1 MKKDGNA
8 HDKSQKRK
16 AAELIYEGLAET
28 KEEYKLEATSLH
40 DTLKNSSRTKHRWTW
55 ARIAVAAATVI
66 LVPTAVYAIGGW
78 LGFFEGA
85 WGNKGKENSTALVV
99 GMETDT
105 ATLEAYGDSIK
116 N

>member
-55 ARIAVAAATVI
+55 ARIAVAAATVSSR
-66 LVPTAVYAIGGW
+66 VPGETKEKRTPLHIMIPW
-78 LGFFEGA
+78 LL
-85 WGNKGKENSTALVV
+85 K
-99 GMETDT
+99 ME
-105 ATLEAYGDSIK
+105 LKRHI
-116 N
+116 

>member
-40 DTLKNSSRTKHRWTW
+40 DTMKNSSRTKHRWTW
-55 ARIAVAAATVI
+55 AKIAVSDSGICHWRMARF
-66 LVPTAVYAIGGW
+66 LRGC
-78 LGFFEGA
+78 LGKQRKRE
-85 WGNKGKENSTALVV
+85 LHC
-99 GMETDT
+99 
-105 ATLEAYGDSIK
+105 TL
-116 N
+116 